1 MNPESLLT
9 PAQAVNF
16 LHNLR
21 RLKDGYNTQTLSG
34 FCAELVGPDAAGRL
48 AIILNGLANGT
59 DVHVTLGNGE
69 HPPVLGLLHALSI
82 AGVDVIA
89 HNKVT
94 FYSINRAKLFEQIH
108 TIWKVPYSW
117 ASQLIVR
124 QPVTQQSYTVYIQSA
139 RWKLTREAVLRRDK
153 KRCVRCGGTYRL
165 QVHHTTYAHF
175 GDEPLDDLIT
185 LCDECHDLEHP
196 GRKVRSARAVEVK
209 RG

>member
-9 PAQAVNF
+9 PAQAANT

-21 RLKDGYNTQTLSG
+21 RLKDGYNIQTLSG
-34 FCAELVGPDAAGRL
+34 FCADLVGSEAASRL

-139 RWKLTREAVLRRDK
+139 RWKLTREAVLRRDR
-153 KRCVRCGGTYRL
+153 KRCVRCHGTYRL

-185 LCDECHDLEHP
+185 LCDDCHDLEHP
-196 GRKVRSARAVEVK
+196 GRKARTARAAEVK